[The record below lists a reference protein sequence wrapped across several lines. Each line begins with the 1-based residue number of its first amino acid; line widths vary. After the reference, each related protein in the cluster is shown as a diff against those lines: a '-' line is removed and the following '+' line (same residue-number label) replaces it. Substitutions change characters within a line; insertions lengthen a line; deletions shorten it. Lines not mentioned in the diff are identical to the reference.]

1 MIMTQWI
8 NCCSET
14 RNANGQNCE
23 VRRTFLKNRWTLLDL
38 LEVMKV
44 HLATSWDME
53 ETLEV
58 VEVILVV
65 VKTLVKE
72 EALVVEVV
80 AAVVVMDGGY
90 NGFAGDGGNYG
101 GGSGCSSR
109 GGNGDR
115 GIPAG
120 GYGVVVGQ
128 GDMMCTMKEEL
139 SVVIETI
146 MALEIIVG
154 NSNQSMNT

>member
-14 RNANGQNCE
+14 RNANEQNCE
-23 VRRTFLKNRWTLLDL
+23 VRRTFLKNRWSLLDL

-58 VEVILVV
+58 GEVILVV

-72 EALVVEVV
+72 EALVV
-80 AAVVVMDGGY
+80 AAEEAMVIVETQLVGMGWWW
-90 NGFAGDGGNYG
+90 
-101 GGSGCSSR
+101 
-109 GGNGDR
+109 DR
-115 GIPAG
+115 GI
-120 GYGVVVGQ
+120 
-128 GDMMCTMKEEL
+128 
-139 SVVIETI
+139 
-146 MALEIIVG
+146 
-154 NSNQSMNT
+154 